1 MFLYYR
7 EDAQVTE
14 GLHHRP
20 RSCLGVWLRFL
31 VSFAHGTDRKTI
43 QRLRKLSGHHHP
55 KRLQNRRGLGNFDRD
70 AYRVDR
76 GQRRANERTS
86 RQDFGV
92 LKARKQS
99 RVVKK
104 LFYPFR
110 LVLLAIDGVLFDV
123 HENGVPP
130 SNCSNDFKSD
140 HAFR

>member
-1 MFLYYR
+1 M
-7 EDAQVTE
+7 
-14 GLHHRP
+14 
-20 RSCLGVWLRFL
+20 
-31 VSFAHGTDRKTI
+31 
-43 QRLRKLSGHHHP
+43 
-55 KRLQNRRGLGNFDRD
+55 
-70 AYRVDR
+70 DR

-99 RVVKK
+99 RVVKR

-110 LVLLAIDGVLFDV
+110 LVLLAIDGELFDV

-140 HAFR
+140 HAFRQSTEHQIENPMGSVQARLRNRICRINRDEQLRQTTFLGWRDDRNPKEVVLE